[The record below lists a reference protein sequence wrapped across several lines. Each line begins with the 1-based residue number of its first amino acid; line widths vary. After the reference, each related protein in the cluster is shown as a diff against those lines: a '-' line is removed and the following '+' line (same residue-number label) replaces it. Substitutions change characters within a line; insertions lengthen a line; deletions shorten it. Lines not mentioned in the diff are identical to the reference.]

1 MLSFF
6 LGHLLQMTSTNFCS
20 EDSEGE
26 LSNLSDSDAERE
38 EDDEKR
44 LLVAQRTRVS
54 VRGDG
59 WRSCKLPRPPVV
71 LLPSRQP

>member
-1 MLSFF
+1 MA
-6 LGHLLQMTSTNFCS
+6 STNFCG

-26 LSNLSDSDAERE
+26 LPDLSDSSDSDAETE

-44 LLVAQRTRVS
+44 LLVAPRTRVS